1 MRNLFTRSYDAIMLW
16 AKSKHA
22 VSILSTVSFVESFIF
37 PIPPDLLLIPLS
49 ISNPKESLLFCYAYN
64 NFFGPWWS
72 YWVSYWYLFRRF
84 IFKHFR
90 LDV

>member
-1 MRNLFTRSYDAIMLW
+1 MRNLFTRVYDAIMLW

-49 ISNPKESLLFCYAYN
+49 ISNPKKAYY
-64 NFFGPWWS
+64 FA
-72 YWVSYWYLFRRF
+72 FRPFLIINPSTERVHQAP
-84 IFKHFR
+84 KLER
-90 LDV
+90 ETSK